1 MKNFKQY
8 YLEEKYGLATLAA
21 LGLATGAM
29 AAPPKQEAMDK
40 AVEHIKN
47 FEGFLPKVKVD
58 TITTGKPL
66 TIGYGITGKYP
77 NGEPIKQGDSVSL
90 EQAEEHLRQH
100 IEKHVSSKL
109 EKIPGWDDMDAG
121 KQAALIGF
129 AYNTGGA
136 FYGNTE
142 KFGTIT
148 KALKNKDWDS
158 VPAAMKLYNKSDGQI
173 RSGLV
178 RRRNAEATLW
188 NSGESAKPVVARPK
202 PQTQQPTSIP
212 QSPKQQEQPKWQP
225 TSIPAPQANPGVL
238 HTVAKGDNLT
248 TIANKYKTTV
258 DEITKKNPSI
268 KDPNFIKPGQKIT
281 IK

>member
-29 AAPPKQEAMDK
+29 AAPPKQEAMDR

-47 FEGFLPKVKVD
+47 FEGFLPKAKVD

-90 EQAEEHLRQH
+90 EQAEEHLRHH

-173 RSGLV
+173 RAGLV

-188 NSGESAKPVVARPK
+188 NSGESAKPIV
-202 PQTQQPTSIP
+202 TQQSTIPT
-212 QSPKQQEQPKWQP
+212 
-225 TSIPAPQANPGVL
+225 PQATPGVV

-258 DEITKKNPSI
+258 DEISKKNPSI
-268 KDPNFIKPGQKIT
+268 KNPNSIKPGQKIN
-281 IK
+281 I